1 MQHCPCLVCGT
12 EECKEVREGFLEEVN
27 PAWMTVYSWTPR
39 LTIKA
44 SLQRAVSEQVS

>member
-27 PAWMTVYSWTPR
+27 PAWMTVYSWNPR
-39 LTIKA
+39 LKIKA